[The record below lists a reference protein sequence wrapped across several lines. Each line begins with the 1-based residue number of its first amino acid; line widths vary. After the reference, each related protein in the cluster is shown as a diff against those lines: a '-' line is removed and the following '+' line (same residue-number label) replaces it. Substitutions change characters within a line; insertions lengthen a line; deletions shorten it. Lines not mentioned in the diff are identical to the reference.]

1 MEKSCEN
8 PRSVLE
14 TLKIQRKLRFY
25 VMRLTKIKITP
36 QYGTRVAVVPVPE
49 EESLWKNA
57 TRDQLALLLVLLAEG
72 ECTPDVLSQKSGVLK
87 KNIDDALKYWIDS
100 GVITVDGIRP
110 TAAKNEGYRGTI
122 TRRPDR
128 AAELPHYN
136 TDEAAKY
143 LENHPSASSLI
154 DCCQQELG
162 KIFNTSEAEIVIGLL
177 DYLSLDPE
185 YILLL
190 FAHCAKREVKS
201 LRYIEKMAITL
212 HDAGIVTYDQL
223 DQHLKKVDRA
233 NSAEFAL
240 RDLFGIGKRA
250 LIKRERDAFFRW
262 ISEWEM
268 PLDVITRAY
277 EITVSSTK
285 EPSVPYTNAIL
296 EKWHAK
302 GLKTLSDVEAEEAE
316 RTPTS
321 GKNAMGNFD
330 TDDFFEAA
338 LKRSYDTTKGEADD
352 GIQS

>member
-1 MEKSCEN
+1 
-8 PRSVLE
+8 
-14 TLKIQRKLRFY
+14 
-25 VMRLTKIKITP
+25 MRMTKIKITP
-36 QYGTRVAVVPVPE
+36 QYGTRVAVVPVPADG
-49 EESLWKNA
+49 SLWKNA
-57 TRDQLALLLVLLAEG
+57 TRDQLALLLVLMAEG
-72 ECTPDVLSQKSGVLK
+72 ECTPEELCEKSGVSE
-87 KNIDDALKYWIDS
+87 KNLEDALQYWVEAGILFVEGIHSAAVRS
-100 GVITVDGIRP
+100 G
-110 TAAKNEGYRGTI
+110 GYRATVSK
-122 TRRPDR
+122 RPDR

-143 LENHPSASSLI
+143 LESHPAASNLI

-190 FAHCAKREVKS
+190 FAHSAKRGMKS

-223 DQHLKKVDRA
+223 DLHLKKADRVGQV
-233 NSAEFAL
+233 EYAL

-250 LIKRERDAFFRW
+250 LIKREREAFFRW
-262 ISEWEM
+262 VAEWEM

-277 EITVSSTK
+277 EITVGSTK

-302 GLKTLSDVEAEEAE
+302 GLTTLEAVEEEEAQ
-316 RTPTS
+316 RTPSS
-321 GKNAMGNFD
+321 GKSAMGNFD

-338 LKRSYDTTKGEADD
+338 LRRSYDTPKEETSN

>member
-1 MEKSCEN
+1 
-8 PRSVLE
+8 
-14 TLKIQRKLRFY
+14 
-25 VMRLTKIKITP
+25 MRLTKIKITP
-36 QYGTRVAVVPVPE
+36 RYGSRVAVVPVPE
-49 EESLWKNA
+49 DASLWKNA
-57 TRDQLALLLVLLAEG
+57 TRDQLALLLVLMAEG
-72 ECTPDVLSQKSGVLK
+72 ECTPDVLSERSGVLK
-87 KNIDDALKYWIDS
+87 KNMDEALAYWVDA
-100 GVITVDGIRP
+100 GVIAVEGMRP
-110 TAAKNEGYRGTI
+110 TAAKGSGYRGVVRKT
-122 TRRPDR
+122 PER

-136 TDEAAKY
+136 TDEAARY
-143 LENHPSASSLI
+143 LEKHPSASNLI

-190 FAHCAKREVKS
+190 FAHCAKRELKS

-233 NSAEFAL
+233 NSAEHAL

-250 LIKRERDAFFRW
+250 LIKREREAFFRW

-268 PLDVITRAY
+268 PLDVIERAY
-277 EITVSSTK
+277 EITVGSTK

-302 GLKTLSDVEAEEAE
+302 GLKTLADVEAEEAAKS
-316 RTPTS
+316 PAA
-321 GKNAMGNFD
+321 KPAMGNFD

-338 LKRSYDTTKGEADD
+338 LSRSYDVTQEDNHGV
-352 GIQS
+352 QS